1 MRVTE
6 IKSCYIGPEISPEQ
20 FVAEHFFLYMAKGR
34 LNGFDGS
41 SHYTLHPGEYC
52 LARKNRLVRYNK
64 ELENGQIE
72 KVILML
78 DEAFLKRFQE
88 RHGVTSTGHV
98 PGDTFLRLR
107 TDDRIHEFVAALT
120 PPYDGENADAL
131 RSELLRLLLEGQPSL
146 ADILFDFGVP
156 AKINLEEF
164 MHRNFRFNIP
174 IQRFAYLTG
183 RSLSAFK
190 RDFKTTFG
198 ETPSRWLVDR
208 RLQEAH
214 FLLERERKKPSDIYF
229 ELGFEN
235 LSHFSYAFKKR
246 FGRAPTGPMR

>member
-20 FVAEHFFLYMAKGR
+20 FIAEHFFLFMAKGR
-34 LNGFDGS
+34 LNGYDGS
-41 SHYTLHPGEYC
+41 MHYTLHSGEYC
-52 LARKNRLVRYNK
+52 IARKNRLVRYNK

-78 DEAFLKRFQE
+78 DEAFLKRFKQ
-88 RHGVTSTGHV
+88 RHGTTSSGHV
-98 PGDTFLRLR
+98 PGDTFVRLR
-107 TDDRIHEFVAALT
+107 PDERITPFVADLMT
-120 PPYDGENADAL
+120 SDDAAYAEVK
-131 RSELLRLLLEGQPSL
+131 RTNLLEMLLEVQPEL
-146 ADILFDFGVP
+146 ADILFDFGAP
-156 AKINLEEF
+156 EKINLEEF

-190 RDFKTTFG
+190 RDFKTAFG
-198 ETPSRWLVDR
+198 ETPNRWLVHK

-214 FLLERERKKPSDIYF
+214 FLLEQQHRKPSEIYLD
-229 ELGFEN
+229 LGFEN

-246 FGRAPTGPMR
+246 FGRAPTGLTL